1 MTATVTF
8 PPDPFADP
16 ADVLA
21 EKRARIISAGRYRL
35 PDRDGNPKRYG
46 WQRVTNLVGAYA
58 DQYGLRLYEIGAVL
72 EGLKAA
78 PRLFEEVMRT
88 PFEMMTKAQRRTWVE
103 KFTER
108 AKEAARAN
116 EGMHFGNL
124 RHAQVEE
131 DHAGEMPFAAPDAYA
146 RQHLSLYRA
155 ALVRNRLRALPGM
168 QERRVL
174 ISELDAIGT
183 LDNVLEDLVTHLLHI
198 ADLKTIKRFWSF
210 LEIAAQLA
218 CYAHAEAM
226 WQPTE
231 GSDDP
236 LSGRWVDMP
245 PVNLELGLVLWMPR
259 EPVDALKEP
268 DWEPH
273 VDVYEVDIA
282 AGWETAKLARK
293 VVLDRSAAKRKGNPR
308 GWLRAAPPVTEVE
321 KYAARIAAV
330 ETLPEG
336 SRLVAEAKKAGV
348 WCDLLADEAR
358 VAIERIK
365 LRKAA

>member
-1 MTATVTF
+1 MTMTAEVA
-8 PPDPFADP
+8 DPFADP
-16 ADVLA
+16 GEVLQA
-21 EKRARIISAGRYRL
+21 KRSQIITAGRYRL
-35 PDRDGNPKRYG
+35 PMRDGNPKKGG

-72 EGLKAA
+72 EGLKVA
-78 PRLFEEVMRT
+78 PHLFAEVART
-88 PFEMMTKAQRRTWVE
+88 PFETMTKAQRRTWVE
-103 KFTER
+103 RFTER

-131 DHAGEMPFAAPDAYA
+131 EHTGELPYAAPDSYA
-146 RQHLSLYRA
+146 RQHLSLYRS
-155 ALVRNRLRALPGM
+155 ALVRNRLRALPAM

-183 LDNVLEDLVTHLLHI
+183 LDNVLEDLVTELLHI

-226 WQPTE
+226 WEPSTT
-231 GSDDP
+231 DDP
-236 LSGRWVDMP
+236 LAGRWVDMP
-245 PVNLELGLVLWMPR
+245 NLNLDLGLVLWMPR

-273 VDVYEVDIA
+273 VDVYEVDIV
-282 AGWETAKLARK
+282 AGWETAKLARR
-293 VVLDRSAAKRKGNPR
+293 VVMDRAAAKRKGNPR
-308 GWLRAAPPVTEVE
+308 GWLRAAPPVSEVE
-321 KYAARIAAV
+321 RWAARFAAV
-330 ETLPEG
+330 DTLAEG
-336 SRLVAEAKKAGV
+336 SRLVGEAHRAGV
-348 WCDLLADEAR
+348 WCPVLEDEAK
-358 VAIERIK
+358 VARDRITSRK
-365 LRKAA
+365 LP